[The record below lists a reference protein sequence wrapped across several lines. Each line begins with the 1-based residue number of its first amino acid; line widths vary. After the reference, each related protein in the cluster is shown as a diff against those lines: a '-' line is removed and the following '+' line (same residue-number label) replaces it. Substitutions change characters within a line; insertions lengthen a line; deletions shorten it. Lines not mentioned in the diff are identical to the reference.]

1 MASST
6 RRQTILTPFVDPSS
20 DPEDDE
26 LNHPVE
32 FVQAEHDFLPLGNPT
47 YLSFVRGNIIK
58 VYNKD
63 PSGWW
68 DGELEGRRG
77 WFPRSVQEQEVNSR
91 RRTADSRL
99 PL

>member
-1 MASST
+1 MD
-6 RRQTILTPFVDPSS
+6 VNS
-20 DPEDDE
+20 DEDGDDE

-32 FVQAEHDFLPLGNPT
+32 FVQAEHDFLPVGNPT
-47 YLSFVRGNIIK
+47 YLSFVRNNIIK

-77 WFPRSVQEQEVNSR
+77 WFPRSVHDVPERPGDERGGAPAAARVTR
-91 RRTADSRL
+91 ERTS
-99 PL
+99 